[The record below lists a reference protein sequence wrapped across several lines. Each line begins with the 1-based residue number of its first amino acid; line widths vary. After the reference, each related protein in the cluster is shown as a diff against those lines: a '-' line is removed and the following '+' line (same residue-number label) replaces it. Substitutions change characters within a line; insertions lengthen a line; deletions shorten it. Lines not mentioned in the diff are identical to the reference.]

1 MSSKRP
7 AAWGPG
13 GPRGPSVAGSR
24 ARNLD
29 LGDLA
34 PHHERLQS
42 AIHRRQPNS
51 RAVPARPL
59 DEVAGHR
66 LPGPAPRIQDARPGR
81 ERAGEL
87 SQDRRGVEQIT
98 ASGVGFR
105 QVVVQQGQVG
115 QGQASPGSRRGAG
128 FATV

>member
-1 MSSKRP
+1 MAVGQPPPQKCP
-7 AAWGPG
+7 
-13 GPRGPSVAGSR
+13 
-24 ARNLD
+24 
-29 LGDLA
+29 LA
-34 PHHERLQS
+34 VECVLTGVL
-42 AIHRRQPNS
+42 ACRQ
-51 RAVPARPL
+51 R
-59 DEVAGHR
+59 
-66 LPGPAPRIQDARPGR
+66 QQQRPGR